1 MNSTAA
7 KNAPGSWRDATL
19 AGLPHVLY
27 ALMLYGPLLTYDLRT
42 HGLTVLLDPM
52 GNYPRYNYYGPPW
65 FWPQIFWTA
74 VIVLVVVGLWRRV
87 PRWSASWLG
96 YGLLG
101 LRLGGQLSLSDRAL
115 LFAAASYEYRRYDGI
130 EPLFLVRREDNQV
143 DARLGLAYLVAPSW
157 TLTPQVAY
165 TYNFSNVQLN
175 EYDRAVASISIRR
188 DF

>member
-1 MNSTAA
+1 MPIVQVILHLYALLLRLYPRRFRAEFAAAMRAVSAETAEDAARRGKIALITLCLRELRDMPISLLREHLHALTAQEIKMNSTAA

-65 FWPQIFWTA
+65 FWPQAFWATLA
-74 VIVLVVVGLWRRV
+74 VLVVVGLWRRV

-96 YGLLG
+96 YG
-101 LRLGGQLSLSDRAL
+101 
-115 LFAAASYEYRRYDGI
+115 
-130 EPLFLVRREDNQV
+130 
-143 DARLGLAYLVAPSW
+143 
-157 TLTPQVAY
+157 
-165 TYNFSNVQLN
+165 
-175 EYDRAVASISIRR
+175 
-188 DF
+188 